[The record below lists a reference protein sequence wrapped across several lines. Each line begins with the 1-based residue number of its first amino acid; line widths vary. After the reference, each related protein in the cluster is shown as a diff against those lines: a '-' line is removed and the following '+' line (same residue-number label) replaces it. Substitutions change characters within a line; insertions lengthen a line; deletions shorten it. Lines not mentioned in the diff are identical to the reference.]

1 MHRAGEILRGALRRL
16 RRPEQPLDWLVAVWP
31 LVVGKRLA
39 ECTRPLACAAGVL
52 EIGVAGAAWREQLA
66 EMTDSLRAQ
75 INRWWGGELVRQVK
89 LVPVPASPA
98 GGPATLPP
106 AKASPKWVAKPP
118 VPAEPA
124 PERNP
129 FIRRGAQSRRPK

>member
-1 MHRAGEILRGALRRL
+1 MRQAGEILRGALRRL
-16 RRPEQPLDWLVAVWP
+16 KRPEQPLDWLVAVWP

-39 ECTRPLACAAGVL
+39 ERTRPLACAAGVL
-52 EIGVAGAAWREQLA
+52 EIAVAGAAWREQLA
-66 EMTDSLRAQ
+66 EMTESLRGQ

-89 LVPVPASPA
+89 LVPVPT
-98 GGPATLPP
+98 TLPVG
-106 AKASPKWVAKPP
+106 KASPEWLAKPP